1 MCVWEVVVGGLK
13 EGGGGERFEAH
24 VTVINTQVLSV
35 ITGQKT
41 GPQRLQS
48 YLFFYFF
55 FLLSRNN
62 IYLTKHTALTL
73 Y

>member
-24 VTVINTQVLSV
+24 VTVINMQVLSV

-48 YLFFYFF
+48 YLF
-55 FLLSRNN
+55 
-62 IYLTKHTALTL
+62 
-73 Y
+73 